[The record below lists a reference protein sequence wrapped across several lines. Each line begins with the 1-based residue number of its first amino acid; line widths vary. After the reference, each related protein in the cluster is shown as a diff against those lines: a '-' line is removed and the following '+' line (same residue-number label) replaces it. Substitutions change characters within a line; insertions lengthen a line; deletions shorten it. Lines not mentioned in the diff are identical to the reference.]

1 MQSVIAHNDK
11 KPQMPRK
18 YLRRWLPDHASLQQ
32 NRFLRRFAHY
42 FEHPNLFHLNR
53 KSVAGGLAVGM
64 IGGLIPGPLQ
74 VITSAILCL
83 LFRVNLPVAILGTF
97 YTNPLTIGPIYWL
110 AYQLGAWVTGQ
121 GNGAVLAEMPSWGA
135 LSTGQWLNAMWD
147 WLHSMGTP
155 LLIGL
160 PLLAILLAIICYF
173 AVHILWRLSVYWSL
187 HQRKKRC

>member
-1 MQSVIAHNDK
+1 
-11 KPQMPRK
+11 MPRK
-18 YLRRWLPDHASLQQ
+18 YLRRWLPDHQSMLQ
-32 NRFLRRFAHY
+32 NRFLRRFAHW

-83 LFRVNLPVAILGTF
+83 IFRVNLPVAILGTF

-110 AYQLGAWVTGQ
+110 AYQLGSWVSGA
-121 GNGAVLAEMPSWGA
+121 GGAVKTIAMPSFSA
-135 LSTGQWLNAMWD
+135 LSLGDWVLAMWT
-147 WLHSMGTP
+147 WMQSLGVP

-160 PLLAILLAIICYF
+160 PLLAAILAFIAYF
-173 AVHILWRLSVYWSL
+173 SVHVVWRLWVYWSV
-187 HQRKKRC
+187 HQRKRGRKGNTTC